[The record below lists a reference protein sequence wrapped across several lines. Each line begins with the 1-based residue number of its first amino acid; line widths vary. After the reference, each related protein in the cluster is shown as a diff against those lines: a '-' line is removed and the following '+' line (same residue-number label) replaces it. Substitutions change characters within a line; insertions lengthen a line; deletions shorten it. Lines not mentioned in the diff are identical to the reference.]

1 MSRLAQCQEIAMLID
16 TEPKPPR
23 FVDLPELSRRLC
35 LQKSAIYELFASGEL
50 QRIKLTPKKT
60 VVLEADLD
68 RFIQRKVAEARQVV
82 A

>member
-1 MSRLAQCQEIAMLID
+1 MNID
-16 TEPKPPR
+16 KEPKPPR

-50 QRIKLTPKKT
+50 QPIKLTPKKT

-68 RFIQRKVAEARQVV
+68 SFIQRKVAEARQV
-82 A
+82 AA

>member
-1 MSRLAQCQEIAMLID
+1 MRRNLAVKID
-16 TEPKPPR
+16 NEPKLPR

-68 RFIQRKVAEARQVV
+68 SFIQRKVAEARQV
-82 A
+82 AA

>member
-1 MSRLAQCQEIAMLID
+1 VKID
-16 TEPKPPR
+16 NEPKLPR

-68 RFIQRKVAEARQVV
+68 SFIQRKVAEARQV
-82 A
+82 AA